1 MPIDDRGV
9 VDDEY
14 TTMDVDDTL
23 DVYQLGHLILCMLRS
38 EGDHFKSSE
47 RTFYNGPRDER
58 DVLHCDMEDLAKR

>member
-14 TTMDVDDTL
+14 MTMDIDNSL

-38 EGDHFKSSE
+38 EGDCFKSTE
-47 RTFYNGPRDER
+47 RSSYSSVRDER
-58 DVLHCDMEDLAKR
+58 DILHCDVEDLAKR